1 LEREGNSNYA
11 DRRKGR
17 FSEALM
23 KAILVIADGMADVP
37 LKELNNRTP
46 LEAAGK
52 PFLNRMAEAGICGM
66 IDIISP
72 GVPPGSDTAHLALL
86 GYDVMEVY
94 SGRGALEAIGSEI
107 DILPNDMAFRC
118 NFATVDKDSKVIDRR
133 AGRIENE
140 DAAKLAS
147 AIQESLRMDPP
158 EVADVL
164 FKSTV
169 QHRAIL
175 RLSGP
180 NLSTMVSDTD
190 PHHVGSRVFEAL
202 PLDSS
207 PEARETAKLIND
219 LSLRFH
225 EVLKCHPVNTE
236 REKKG
241 LLAANILLFRG
252 VGQLPEIDPLTLL
265 YDIRPA
271 TIAAVPLVKGVC
283 KVAGMHLIAVPG
295 ATGTYETDVIAK
307 AKAATQALQSYDFVL
322 VHVKA
327 TDLASHDANFQR
339 KIEMIEKVDAL
350 IGYLMENVNLE
361 VTILAVTA
369 DHTTSSITKDHSGE
383 PVPIAI
389 LGPNVRTD
397 DIKEFGERACAKG
410 GLGRIKGTDL
420 MPILVNLLGKASKA
434 GS

>member
-1 LEREGNSNYA
+1 
-11 DRRKGR
+11 
-17 FSEALM
+17 M

-37 LKELNNRTP
+37 LRELSNRTP
-46 LEAAGK
+46 LEASEK
-52 PFLNRMAEAGICGM
+52 QFLNRTAEAGICGM
-66 IDIISP
+66 IDVISP
-72 GVPPGSDTAHLALL
+72 GIPPGSDTAHLALL

-118 NFATVDKDSKVIDRR
+118 NFATVDKDFRVIDRR

-140 DAAKLAS
+140 DASRLA
-147 AIQESLRMDPP
+147 ATIQESLRMDPP

-180 NLSTMVSDTD
+180 NLSPMVSDTD
-190 PHHVGSRVFEAL
+190 PHHVGSKVFEAL

-207 PEARETAKLIND
+207 PEARDTAKLMNG
-219 LSLRFH
+219 LSQRFH
-225 EVLKCHPVNTE
+225 DILGRHPVNIE

-241 LLAANILLFRG
+241 LLPANMILFRG

-271 TIAAVPLVKGVC
+271 AIAAVPLVKGVC
-283 KVAGMHLIAVPG
+283 KTAGMHLISVPE

-307 AKAATQALQSYDFVL
+307 AKAAVQALQSYDFVL
-322 VHVKA
+322 VHIKA
-327 TDLASHDANFQR
+327 TDLASHDSNSER
-339 KIEMIEKVDAL
+339 KMEMIGKVDEL
-350 IGYLMENVNLE
+350 VGYLTENVNLE
-361 VTILAVTA
+361 ETILAVTS
-369 DHTTSSITKDHSGE
+369 DHTTSSVTRDHSGE

-389 LGPNVRTD
+389 SGPNVRTD
-397 DIKEFGERACAKG
+397 DVKEFGERACAKG
-410 GLGRIKGTDL
+410 GLGRIKGNDL